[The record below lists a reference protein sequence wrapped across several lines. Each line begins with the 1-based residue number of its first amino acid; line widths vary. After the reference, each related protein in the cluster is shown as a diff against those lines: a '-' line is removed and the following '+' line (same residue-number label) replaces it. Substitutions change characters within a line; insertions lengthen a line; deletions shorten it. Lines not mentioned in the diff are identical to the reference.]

1 MHILV
6 DRIIEQTGL
15 EAYKAE
21 AAVGVILNYIAKN
34 STTEELDALM
44 EAFPAAAEFLAIDEA
59 TENKGLFGGLASKM
73 NASVGILA
81 ALNEMTNLGLSVAEI
96 QQVSK
101 ITVSYTREKIGP
113 ELADELIARVPGLAE
128 IT

>member
-15 EAYKAE
+15 DAYKAE